1 MTFPRLHLFEFEDQI
16 WLPGIVR
23 DLATDYLCFIQA
35 TFRLHRPILPL
46 LAEVLRV
53 TNQRRIVDLCSGG
66 GGPVLEI
73 QKALSAAGLR
83 VSITLTDRFP
93 NSRAFQQIEEASK
106 QQITFVTESVD
117 ARFLPGRLIG
127 LRTIFNSFHH
137 FRESDVRKI
146 LLDAVEAGQPIA
158 IFEYAERAA
167 LIVLL
172 TLILT
177 PFLVALATP
186 FIRPFRWSRMV
197 LTYLLPLIPLTCW
210 WDGVVSQLRGYTVEE
225 LETLTKSLPCDS
237 YCWHSG
243 TVALPRPPGH
253 LTYLLGRSR

>member
-1 MTFPRLHLFEFEDQI
+1 MTFPRLHLFELEDQP

-35 TFRLHRPILPL
+35 TFRLHRPTVPL
-46 LAEVLRV
+46 LAEALRV
-53 TNQRRIVDLCSGG
+53 TNQRQIVDLCSGG
-66 GGPVLEI
+66 GGPVLQI
-73 QKALSAAGLR
+73 QKALSVAGLS
-83 VSITLTDRFP
+83 VTITLTDRFP
-93 NSRAFQQIEEASK
+93 NWRAFQKIEESSEK
-106 QQITFVTESVD
+106 QVTFVRESVD
-117 ARFLPGRLIG
+117 ARFLPDRLIG

-137 FRESDVRKI
+137 FRESDALKI

-158 IFEYAERAA
+158 IFEYTERAA

-177 PFLVALATP
+177 PLLVALATP
-186 FIRPFRWSRMV
+186 FIRQFSCSRMV

-210 WDGVVSQLRGYTVEE
+210 WDGVVSQLRAYTVEE
-225 LETLTKSLPCDS
+225 LETLTKKLPCDS

-243 TVALPRPPGH
+243 TVSLPRSPGH